1 MKRILLLTGILFCIN
16 LSAQSSKREEV
27 IKLGVKG
34 GLNLSKFMGDV
45 QDQKM
50 ATSFHLGFLAEIMVS
65 DKFSVQPELLYSAQG
80 CYDGSA
86 PGFRRAKLNYL
97 TAPLL
102 GKFAITDNLSFE
114 AGPQL
119 GLLLSSKLKTNE
131 SNNNI
136 NNLKTL
142 DFGLN
147 AGLEYYLS
155 NGVILQGRYN
165 LGLTDT
171 GFTGDSNKRASNSV
185 FQFSIGYLF

>member
-1 MKRILLLTGILFCIN
+1 M
-16 LSAQSSKREEV
+16 
-27 IKLGVKG
+27 
-34 GLNLSKFMGDV
+34 
-45 QDQKM
+45 
-50 ATSFHLGFLAEIMVS
+50 
-65 DKFSVQPELLYSAQG
+65 
-80 CYDGSA
+80 
-86 PGFRRAKLNYL
+86 
-97 TAPLL
+97 
-102 GKFAITDNLSFE
+102 SFE

-136 NNLKTL
+136 NGLKTL

-155 NGVILQGRYN
+155 NGVSLLQGRYN